1 MSMFDNM
8 MAYSEVYEVLNLM
21 EDEYRKRVPQ
31 KVIDFFDDERMKEYK
46 PEIRVDIPLEEQ
58 NLRRETVILL
68 VILTINYWCDTEEE
82 KQSFINELE
91 RNEQLKKELAEKY
104 NPDNLFKK
112 TAKQDDINEQVVT
125 NEVAIIKY
133 EESLLKKIWNKIL
146 SIFKK

>member
-1 MSMFDNM
+1 MSMFNNM

-21 EDEYRKRVPQ
+21 ENEYRKRVPQ

-82 KQSFINELE
+82 KQSFISELE

-104 NPDNLFKK
+104 NPDNLFKNR
-112 TAKQDDINEQVVT
+112 KQNHIENLEQENTEIVEYKKQ
-125 NEVAIIKY
+125 NFMQKIFQKIKKF
-133 EESLLKKIWNKIL
+133 LKK
-146 SIFKK
+146 